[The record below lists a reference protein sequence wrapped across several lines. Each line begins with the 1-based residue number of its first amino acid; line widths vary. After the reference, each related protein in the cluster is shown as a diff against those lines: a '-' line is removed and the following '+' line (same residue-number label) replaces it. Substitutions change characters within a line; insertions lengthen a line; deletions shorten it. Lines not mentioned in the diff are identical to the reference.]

1 MRRYGQARVTA
12 NQDGVLRPGCLDPAA
27 NPGQGDRGSQPNLS
41 AQARQCL
48 ERDITALLPA
58 LRGFA
63 RFLARDQVLADDLV
77 QDAVLRAFNA
87 IDQFQPGTNLK
98 AWLFTILRNHFYE
111 QARRTRRE
119 HAVMAEYA
127 DTGQAAVASP
137 HAQSE
142 IADLQVLIF
151 RLSPLLREALI
162 LVGAQGLS
170 HEEAAAICGVPVG
183 TMKARLSRARTQLV
197 AMAG

>member
-1 MRRYGQARVTA
+1 M
-12 NQDGVLRPGCLDPAA
+12 LEPGCLDQAA
-27 NPGQGDRGSQPNLS
+27 NPEQAGRGSRPGLTTL
-41 AQARQCL
+41 ARQSL
-48 ERDITALLPA
+48 ERDITGLLPA

-63 RFLARDQVLADDLV
+63 RFLARDPALADDLV

-87 IDQFQPGTNLK
+87 IEQFQPGTNLK

-119 HAVMAEYA
+119 TAVMAEYA
-127 DTGQAAVASP
+127 DAGQAAVASP
-137 HAQSE
+137 QVQSE

-183 TMKARLSRARTQLV
+183 TMKARLSRARAQLV